1 VTDSLKSKLFV
12 AGQFA
17 LLLLLVIWPDD
28 EIGFGLLDFLFEFIG
43 VLFTFIGLG
52 VVIFAVRALFKESLP
67 KLEGSEDKKVLT
79 ALKVVLPEP
88 AKDAKLLQTGLY
100 SRMRHPIY
108 AGLIWMGYG
117 IGIAGGPVPHL
128 LLAIGLHAVL
138 HYKSI
143 HEEKLLAK
151 KFRGYKK
158 YAATAGRFF
167 PRSED

>member
-1 VTDSLKSKLFV
+1 MTDSLKSKLFV

-17 LLLLLVIWPDD
+17 LLVLLVVWPDD
-28 EIGFGLLDFLFEFIG
+28 EIGFGSLDFLFEFIG
-43 VLFTFIGLG
+43 VLFTFIGLA
-52 VVIFAVRALFKESLP
+52 VVIVSARALVMHSLP
-67 KLEGSEDKKVLT
+67 KLEGTDKEKIVSV
-79 ALKVVLPEP
+79 LKVVLPEP
-88 AKDAKLLQTGLY
+88 AQDAKLLQTGLY

-108 AGLIWMGYG
+108 GGLIWMAYG

-128 LLAIGLHAVL
+128 FFAIGLHAIL
-138 HYKSI
+138 HFKSI
-143 HEEKLLAK
+143 HEEKFLAK

>member
-1 VTDSLKSKLFV
+1 MNDSLKSKLFV

-17 LLLLLVIWPDD
+17 LLLLLVLWPSQKA
-28 EIGFGLLDFLFEFIG
+28 GFGFLDFLFEFIG
-43 VLFTFIGLG
+43 VMFTFIGLG
-52 VVIFAVRALFKESLP
+52 VVVFAVRALFMESLP
-67 KLEGSEDKKVLT
+67 KLAGSQDKKFLT
-79 ALKVVLPEP
+79 ALRVVFPEP
-88 AKDAKLLQTGLY
+88 AEDAKLLQTGLY

-128 LLAIGLHAVL
+128 LFAVGLHAVL

-143 HEEKLLAK
+143 HEEKFLAK

-158 YAATAGRFF
+158 YAATAGRFL

>member
-1 VTDSLKSKLFV
+1 MNDSLKSKLFV

-17 LLLLLVIWPDD
+17 LLLLLVIWPGD
-28 EIGFGLLDFLFEFIG
+28 EIGFGLLDFLFEVIG

-52 VVIFAVRALFKESLP
+52 VVVFAVRALFLESLP
-67 KLEGSEDKKVLT
+67 KLEGKDT
-79 ALKVVLPEP
+79 AKLVAALRVVFPEP
-88 AKDAKLLQTGLY
+88 AKEAKLLQTGLY

-108 AGLIWMGYG
+108 AGLIWMAYG

-128 LLAIGLHAVL
+128 LFAIGLHAVL

-143 HEEKLLAK
+143 HEEKFLAK

>member
-1 VTDSLKSKLFV
+1 MFV
-12 AGQFA
+12 AGQFV
-17 LLLLLVIWPDD
+17 LLLLLVVWPDD
-28 EIGFGLLDFLFEFIG
+28 SVGFGLLDFLFEFLG

-52 VVIFAVRALFKESLP
+52 VVFFAVRALFMESLP
-67 KLEGSEDKKVLT
+67 NPKESADNKVLT
-79 ALKVVLPEP
+79 ALRVVFPEP

-128 LLAIGLHAVL
+128 FFAIGLHAVL

-143 HEEKLLAK
+143 LEEKFLAK
-151 KFRGYKK
+151 KFRAYKK

>member
-1 VTDSLKSKLFV
+1 MVL
-12 AGQFA
+12 
-17 LLLLLVIWPDD
+17 WPSQKA
-28 EIGFGLLDFLFEFIG
+28 GFGFLDFLFEFIG

-52 VVIFAVRALFKESLP
+52 VVVFAVRALFMESLP
-67 KLEGSEDKKVLT
+67 KLEGSEDKKVLA
-79 ALKVVLPEP
+79 ALRVVFPEP
-88 AKDAKLLQTGLY
+88 AEDAKLLQTGLY

-128 LLAIGLHAVL
+128 LFAVGLHAVL

-143 HEEKLLAK
+143 HEEKFLAK

>member
-1 VTDSLKSKLFV
+1 MVL
-12 AGQFA
+12 
-17 LLLLLVIWPDD
+17 WPSQKA
-28 EIGFGLLDFLFEFIG
+28 GFGFLDFLFEFIG
-43 VLFTFIGLG
+43 VMFTFIGLG
-52 VVIFAVRALFKESLP
+52 VVVFAVRALFMESLP
-67 KLEGSEDKKVLT
+67 KLEGSEDKKVLA
-79 ALKVVLPEP
+79 ALRVVFPEP
-88 AKDAKLLQTGLY
+88 AEDAKLLQTGLY

-128 LLAIGLHAVL
+128 FFAVGLHAVL

-143 HEEKLLAK
+143 HEEKFLAK

>member
-1 VTDSLKSKLFV
+1 VNDSLKSKLFV
-12 AGQFA
+12 ASQFA
-17 LLLLLVIWPDD
+17 LLLLLVLWPSQKA
-28 EIGFGLLDFLFEFIG
+28 GFGFLDFLFEFIG
-43 VLFTFIGLG
+43 VMFTFIGLG
-52 VVIFAVRALFKESLP
+52 VVVFAVRALIMESLP
-67 KLEGSEDKKVLT
+67 KFAGSQDKKFLA
-79 ALKVVLPEP
+79 ALRVVFPEP
-88 AKDAKLLQTGLY
+88 AEDAKLLQTGLY

-128 LLAIGLHAVL
+128 LFAVGLHAVL

-143 HEEKLLAK
+143 HEEKFLAK